1 MNRKEGLL
9 LMEVWMNPEQRLRLR
24 KREVLHVIAAKNLG
38 IVLMIVKWF
47 CVIVVRDLI
56 MPLRTALCTR
66 HLAQG

>member
-47 CVIVVRDLI
+47 CVIVVSGPAMQLWSV
-56 MPLRTALCTR
+56 
-66 HLAQG
+66 HF

>member
-47 CVIVVRDLI
+47 FAIVVRGQAMQL
-56 MPLRTALCTR
+56 LSV
-66 HLAQG
+66 HF